1 MTNYPPLELSAV
13 QALGQLKELS
23 DADPKWLDNAPY
35 DAEIKALLQAVFTK
49 QLETVVLKDNGAK
62 DNQTVGRKRK
72 DGGMSDAQAEVIEVE
87 AGALLKELKDL
98 KPPTGK
104 GFDHDTKIQIIKAK
118 TALIEKVVN
127 IQERAFNVRKVA
139 NFQKI
144 VIDIL
149 ADLVDGDKISEFQ
162 TRLGAYL

>member
-1 MTNYPPLELSAV
+1 MNYP
-13 QALGQLKELS
+13 ALDLDALVLFQQLKELADS
-23 DADPKWLDNAPY
+23 DEKWLDNAPY
-35 DAEIKALLQAVFTK
+35 DADTKALLVSIFAK
-49 QLETVVLKDNGAK
+49 QIETVVLKDAG
-62 DNQTVGRKRK
+62 TPESHTRGRKRK
-72 DGGMSDAQAEVIEVE
+72 DGGMSDEQAEIIEKE

-104 GFDHDTKIQIIKAK
+104 GFDHETKIQIIKAK

-127 IQERAFNVRKVA
+127 MQERAFNVRKVA

-149 ADLVDGDKISEFQ
+149 ADLVDQDKVADFQ